1 MTACDHPKPP
11 FDPFAIESEFVEIG
25 FPAFRSAEMAAVPPM
40 PDQAEPASA
49 VGAALLH
56 HTPPGA
62 T

>member
-1 MTACDHPKPP
+1 MTACDQAKPP
-11 FDPFAIESEFVEIG
+11 FDPFAIEREFVEIG
-25 FPAFRSAEMAAVPPM
+25 FPAFCSAKLMAIPTM

>member
-1 MTACDHPKPP
+1 MTAREQAKPP
-11 FDPFAIESEFVEIG
+11 FDPFAIERKFVEVG
-25 FPAFRSAEMAAVPPM
+25 FATSRSAEVMAVPAM